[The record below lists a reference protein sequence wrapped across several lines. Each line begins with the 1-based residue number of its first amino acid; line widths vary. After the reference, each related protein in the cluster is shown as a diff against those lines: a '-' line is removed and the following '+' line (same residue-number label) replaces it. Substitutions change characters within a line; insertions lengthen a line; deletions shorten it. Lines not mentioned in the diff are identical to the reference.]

1 MSNSPSES
9 LYCDLN
15 LIHKVITR
23 GIGVSLENA
32 EKYRASG
39 FPNERTKRGF
49 KDYVRNLVI
58 TLENH
63 HHSEDAI
70 AFPVYQ
76 RYAPEAPFELLATEH
91 HNMLTILERVEKAL
105 GLLEDPSRESE
116 GLNALHNALGDLSQ
130 LWSPHINCEEGHF
143 CARSLLTSIPD
154 IEKVEIG
161 KKISTHA
168 AQNSGPLPL
177 SLSFLLYNLPPDE
190 RAAFSHGIPK
200 LVTRFLLP
208 VIWRRRWTPMKPFL
222 LDQTP

>member
-15 LIHKVITR
+15 LIHKIITR
-23 GIGVSLENA
+23 GIRVSLENT

-49 KDYVRNLVI
+49 RDYVRNLVI

-76 RYAPEAPFELLATEH
+76 RYAPGAPFKLLATEH
-91 HNMLTILERVEKAL
+91 HNMLTILERVETAL
-105 GLLEDPSRESE
+105 NFLEDLSRESE
-116 GLNALHNALGDLSQ
+116 GLNAMCSALSDLSK
-130 LWSPHINCEEGHF
+130 LWNPHINC
-143 CARSLLTSIPD
+143 
-154 IEKVEIG
+154 
-161 KKISTHA
+161 
-168 AQNSGPLPL
+168 
-177 SLSFLLYNLPPDE
+177 DE

-208 VIWRRRWTPMKPFL
+208 VVWRR
-222 LDQTP
+222 Q